1 MTLLELLRLLKR
13 FWIAVVTI
21 PILFG
26 LVALVATHFLFPVNY
41 VATSKV
47 VVSAE
52 AAAVGAMVSPSDD
65 ASVMLSSE
73 VNTTA
78 KTVTL
83 SAESENP
90 DSALAVAN
98 DAAEDLAPRIAE
110 TFPDVTYQIME
121 SDAAIQEDDKA
132 LVYVL
137 AAVIAGLFLA
147 VACVVICDMARNP
160 LRSDDEVE
168 SYGLQVIATISKNP
182 KPVEIETL
190 CANASIVSND
200 AKVLCVLPV
209 ANPGYST
216 LVAGL
221 LSEAATKLGKRVLA
235 IGLGG
240 ASSKHELE
248 SVDYERISFKDWQ
261 DSKQDGSLDAKLEG
275 FKAGYDLIIVET
287 TPFDE
292 SIGALYGVQSAE
304 STVIVVKEYVTTHS
318 DLQKTLHQLKIA
330 NVEPAGVVKLES

>member
-26 LVALVATHFLFPVNY
+26 LAALVAALFLSPANY

-52 AAAVGAMVSPSDD
+52 AAAIGAMVSSSDD
-65 ASVMLSSE
+65 ATVTLSSE
-73 VNTTA
+73 VDATA
-78 KTVTL
+78 KTITI
-83 SAESENP
+83 SAESENQGL
-90 DSALAVAN
+90 ALAAAN
-98 DAAEDLAPRIAE
+98 SAAEDLVPRIAG
-110 TFPDVTYQIME
+110 TFPNVAYQVME
-121 SDAAIQEDDKA
+121 CDAAVQEDDKA
-132 LVYVL
+132 FVYAF
-137 AAVIAGLFLA
+137 AAVLAGLFLA
-147 VACVVICDMARNP
+147 VACVVIFDMVRNP

-200 AKVLCVLPV
+200 AKALCVLPV
-209 ANPGYST
+209 ADPSYAT

-221 LSEAATKLGKRVLA
+221 LSEAAAKLGKRILV
-235 IGLGG
+235 ISLGG
-240 ASSKHELE
+240 SSSKLESE
-248 SVDYERISFKDWQ
+248 SVDYERIGFKDWQ
-261 DSKQDGSLDAKLEG
+261 DAKQDGFLDAKLDG

-292 SIGALYGVQSAE
+292 SIGALYGAQFAE
-304 STVIVVKEYVTTHS
+304 STVVVVKEYATTHS

-330 NVEPAGVVKLES
+330 DVEPAGVVKLAS

>member
-13 FWIAVVTI
+13 FWIATVTI
-21 PILFG
+21 PILCG
-26 LVALVATHFLFPVNY
+26 LAALAVTHFLIPVNY

-52 AAAVGAMVSPSDD
+52 AAAIGSMVSPSDD
-65 ASVMLSSE
+65 ASVVLSSE
-73 VNTTA
+73 VDATA

-83 SAESENP
+83 SAQSENP

-98 DAAEDLAPRIAE
+98 SAAEDLAPQIAE
-110 TFPDVTYQIME
+110 TFPDVTYQVIE
-121 SDAAIQEDDKA
+121 CDAAVQEDDKT

-137 AAVIAGLFLA
+137 AAVLAGLFLA
-147 VACVVICDMARNP
+147 VACVVIFDMVRNP

-168 SYGLQVIATISKNP
+168 SYGMQVIATISKNP

-190 CANASIVSND
+190 CANTSIVSND
-200 AKVLCVLPV
+200 AKTLCVLPV
-209 ANPGYST
+209 ADTGCST

-221 LSEAATKLGKRVLA
+221 LAESSAKLGKRVLV
-235 IGLGG
+235 IGLGA
-240 ASSKHELE
+240 ASSKLERE

-261 DSKQDGSLDAKLEG
+261 DAKRDGSLDVKLEG
-275 FKAGYDLIIVET
+275 FKLQYDLIIVET
-287 TPFDE
+287 APFDE
-292 SIGALYGVQSAE
+292 SIGALCGVQFAE
-304 STVIVVKEYVTTHS
+304 STVVVVKEYVTTHS